1 MAFQFKNIVG
11 NVSVLPVLNN
21 FVRKRLKVKSHCLV
35 QDRRGYQAVQK
46 SDERPKLMFR
56 RFYKAH
62 ECDGQIDG
70 QTGITTAYAALA
82 ENVV

>member
-1 MAFQFKNIVG
+1 
-11 NVSVLPVLNN
+11 
-21 FVRKRLKVKSHCLV
+21 LV